1 MASAPNANLFSRLQ
15 EIMPSL
21 SKGHKKIAEFI
32 ITRYDKAAFMTASKL
47 GTIVGVSESTVVRF
61 ATELGFEGYPELQR
75 ALKEYTSNKLTTVQR
90 IDVMNDQLGGNDV
103 YEKVLNM
110 DIDKIRKTLEESD
123 RDEFYRTVD
132 TLCHAKNIYVIGA
145 RSAAVLARFLAFYF
159 NMMFENVKLVHT
171 TSTSEMF
178 EQILNIGENDIMIG
192 ISFPRY
198 SKHTVKAFRYAHAQ
212 GAKVIAITDSNASPL
227 VEYADNVLLARS
239 DMVSFADSLVAPMS
253 VINALIVAVGMRKS
267 DYVVKNYERLND
279 IYDEFE
285 VYENSDDQDYDLT
298 PSQKKKNEK
307 LL

>member
-1 MASAPNANLFSRLQ
+1 MSTAPDANLFNKLH
-15 EIMPSL
+15 EIMPTL
-21 SKGHKKIAEFI
+21 SKGHKKIAEYI
-32 ITRYDKAAFMTASKL
+32 ITTYDKAAFMTASKL

-75 ALKEYTSNKLTTVQR
+75 ALKEYTSNKLTTIQR

-110 DIDKIRKTLEESD
+110 DIDKIRKTLEEGD

-132 TLCHAKNIYVIGA
+132 TLCQAKNIYVIGA
-145 RSAAVLARFLAFYF
+145 RSAAVLARFLSFYF

-178 EQILNIGENDIMIG
+178 EQILGIGEHDIMIG

-198 SKHTVKAFRYAHAQ
+198 SQHTVKAFRYASSR
-212 GAKVIAITDSNASPL
+212 GAKVIGITDSKASPL
-227 VEYADNVLLARS
+227 AAYADYLLLARS

-267 DYVVKNYERLND
+267 DYVIKNYERLER
-279 IYDEFE
+279 IYDEYE
-285 VYENSDDQDYDLT
+285 VYGSPDDREYENSDAA
-298 PSQKKKNEK
+298 EK
-307 LL
+307 Q

>member
-1 MASAPNANLFSRLQ
+1 MVHTPDAKLFDKLQ
-15 EIMPSL
+15 EIMPTL
-21 SKGHKKIAEFI
+21 SKGHKKIAEYI
-32 ITRYDKAAFMTASKL
+32 MERYDKAAFMTASKL

-90 IDVMNDQLGGNDV
+90 IDVMNDQLSGNDV

-110 DIDKIRKTLEESD
+110 DIDKIRKTLEEGD

-132 TLCHAKNIYVIGA
+132 ALCAAKNIYVIGA
-145 RSAAVLARFLAFYF
+145 RSAAVLARFLSFYF
-159 NMMFENVKLVHT
+159 NMMFDNVKLVHT

-198 SKHTVKAFRYAHAQ
+198 STHTVKAFRYAHEQ
-212 GAKVIAITDSNASPL
+212 GAKVIAITDSKASPL
-227 VEYADNVLLARS
+227 AEYADNMLLARS

-267 DYVVKNYERLND
+267 DYVVKNYERLNAV
-279 IYDEFE
+279 YDEFE
-285 VYENSDDQDYDLT
+285 VYEKTDKDTDN
-298 PSQKKKNEK
+298 KE
-307 LL
+307 

>member
-1 MASAPNANLFSRLQ
+1 MVHNPDAKLFDKLQ
-15 EIMPSL
+15 EIMPAL

-32 ITRYDKAAFMTASKL
+32 MTRYDKAAFMTASKL

-90 IDVMNDQLGGNDV
+90 IDVMNDQLSGNDV
-103 YEKVLNM
+103 YEKILNM
-110 DIDKIRKTLEESD
+110 DIDKIRKTLEEGD

-132 TLCHAKNIYVIGA
+132 TLCAAKNIYVIGA
-145 RSAAVLARFLAFYF
+145 RSAAVLARFLSFYF
-159 NMMFENVKLVHT
+159 NMMFDNVKLVHT

-198 SKHTVKAFRYAHAQ
+198 STHTVKAFRYAHEQ
-212 GAKVIAITDSNASPL
+212 GAKVIAITDSKASPL
-227 VEYADNVLLARS
+227 AEYADNMLLARS

-267 DYVVKNYERLND
+267 DYVVKNYERLNAV
-279 IYDEFE
+279 YDEFE
-285 VYENSDDQDYDLT
+285 VYEKTDKDTDN
-298 PSQKKKNEK
+298 KE
-307 LL
+307 

>member
-1 MASAPNANLFSRLQ
+1 MVHNPDAKLFDKLQ
-15 EIMPSL
+15 EIMPAL

-32 ITRYDKAAFMTASKL
+32 MTRYDKAAFMTASKL

-90 IDVMNDQLGGNDV
+90 IDVMNDQLSGNDV
-103 YEKVLNM
+103 YEKILNM
-110 DIDKIRKTLEESD
+110 DIDKIKKTLEEGD
-123 RDEFYRTVD
+123 RDQFYKTVD
-132 TLCHAKNIYVIGA
+132 TLCNAKNIYVIGA
-145 RSAAVLARFLAFYF
+145 RSAAVLARFLSFYF
-159 NMMFENVKLVHT
+159 NMMFDNVKLVHT

-198 SKHTVKAFRYAHAQ
+198 STHTVKAFRYAHEQ
-212 GAKVIAITDSNASPL
+212 GAKVIAITDSKASPL
-227 VEYADNVLLARS
+227 AEYADNMLLARS

-267 DYVVKNYERLND
+267 DYVVKNYERLNAV
-279 IYDEFE
+279 YDEFE
-285 VYENSDDQDYDLT
+285 VYEKTDKDTDN
-298 PSQKKKNEK
+298 KE
-307 LL
+307 

>member
-1 MASAPNANLFSRLQ
+1 MALIPDAKLFNKLQ

-21 SKGHKKIAEFI
+21 SKGHKKIAEYI
-32 ITRYDKAAFMTASKL
+32 MTTYDKAAFMTASKL

-75 ALKEYTSNKLTTVQR
+75 ALKEYTSNKLTTAQR
-90 IDVMNDQLGGNDV
+90 VDVMNDQLSGNDV

-110 DIDKIRKTLEESD
+110 DIDKIRKTLEEGD

-132 TLCHAKNIYVIGA
+132 TLCQAKNIYVIGA
-145 RSAAVLARFLAFYF
+145 RSAAVLARFLSFYF
-159 NMMFENVKLVHT
+159 NMMFDNVRLVHT

-178 EQILNIGENDIMIG
+178 EQIINIGENDIMIG

-198 SKHTVKAFRYAHAQ
+198 SSHTVKAFRYAHNQ
-212 GAKVIAITDSNASPL
+212 GAKVIAITDSKASPL
-227 VEYADNVLLARS
+227 AEYADNILLARS

-267 DYVVKNYERLND
+267 DYVVKNYERLNA

-285 VYENSDDQDYDLT
+285 VYENSDDKVHALNNIQNNEM
-298 PSQKKKNEK
+298 KN
-307 LL
+307 

>member
-1 MASAPNANLFSRLQ
+1 MVHNPDAKLFDKLQ
-15 EIMPSL
+15 EIMPTL
-21 SKGHKKIAEFI
+21 SKGHKKIAEYI
-32 ITRYDKAAFMTASKL
+32 MTRYDKAAFMTASKL
-47 GTIVGVSESTVVRF
+47 GRIVGVSESTVVRF

-90 IDVMNDQLGGNDV
+90 IDVMNDQLSGNDV

-132 TLCHAKNIYVIGA
+132 TLCAAKNIYVIGA
-145 RSAAVLARFLAFYF
+145 RSAAVLARFLSFYF
-159 NMMFENVKLVHT
+159 NMMFDNVKLVHT

-198 SKHTVKAFRYAHAQ
+198 STHTVKAFRYAHEQ
-212 GAKVIAITDSNASPL
+212 GAKVIAITDSKASPL
-227 VEYADNVLLARS
+227 AEYADNMLLARS

-267 DYVVKNYERLND
+267 DYVVQNYERLNAV
-279 IYDEFE
+279 YDEFE
-285 VYENSDDQDYDLT
+285 VYEKTDKDTDN
-298 PSQKKKNEK
+298 KE
-307 LL
+307 

>member
-1 MASAPNANLFSRLQ
+1 MDHTPDAKLFDKLQ
-15 EIMPSL
+15 EIMPTL
-21 SKGHKKIAEFI
+21 SKGHKKIAEYI
-32 ITRYDKAAFMTASKL
+32 MTRYDKAAFMTASKL

-90 IDVMNDQLGGNDV
+90 IDVMNDQLSGNDV

-110 DIDKIRKTLEESD
+110 DIDKIRKTLEEGD
-123 RDEFYRTVD
+123 RDEFYKTVD
-132 TLCHAKNIYVIGA
+132 TLCAAKNIYVIGA
-145 RSAAVLARFLAFYF
+145 RSAAVLARFLSFYF
-159 NMMFENVKLVHT
+159 NMMFDNVKLVHT

-198 SKHTVKAFRYAHAQ
+198 STHTVKAFRYAHEQ
-212 GAKVIAITDSNASPL
+212 GAKVIAITDSKASPL
-227 VEYADNVLLARS
+227 AEYADNMLLARS

-267 DYVVKNYERLND
+267 DYVVKNYERLNAV
-279 IYDEFE
+279 YDEFE
-285 VYENSDDQDYDLT
+285 VYEKTDKDTDT
-298 PSQKKKNEK
+298 KE
-307 LL
+307 

>member
-1 MASAPNANLFSRLQ
+1 MAHTPDAKLFDKLQ
-15 EIMPSL
+15 EIMPTL
-21 SKGHKKIAEFI
+21 SKGHKKIAEYI
-32 ITRYDKAAFMTASKL
+32 MTRYDKAAFMTASKL

-90 IDVMNDQLGGNDV
+90 IDVMNDQLSGNDV

-110 DIDKIRKTLEESD
+110 DIDKIRKTLEEGD

-132 TLCHAKNIYVIGA
+132 ALCAAKNIYVIGA
-145 RSAAVLARFLAFYF
+145 RSAAVLARFLSFYF
-159 NMMFENVKLVHT
+159 NMMFDNVKLVHT

-198 SKHTVKAFRYAHAQ
+198 STHTVKAFRYAHEQ
-212 GAKVIAITDSNASPL
+212 GAKVIAITDSKASPL
-227 VEYADNVLLARS
+227 AEYADNMLLARS

-267 DYVVKNYERLND
+267 DYVVKNYERLNAV
-279 IYDEFE
+279 YDEFE
-285 VYENSDDQDYDLT
+285 VYEKTDKDTDN
-298 PSQKKKNEK
+298 KE
-307 LL
+307 

>member
-1 MASAPNANLFSRLQ
+1 MISEPNANLFDKLQ

-21 SKGHKKIAEFI
+21 SKGHKKIAEY
-32 ITRYDKAAFMTASKL
+32 ITERYDKAAFMTASRL
-47 GTIVGVSESTVVRF
+47 GKIVGVSESTVVRF

-90 IDVMNDQLGGNDV
+90 IDVMNDQLSGNDV
-103 YEKVLNM
+103 YGKILEM
-110 DIDKIRKTLEESD
+110 DIDKIRKTLEEGD
-123 RDEFYRTVD
+123 RNEFYKTVD
-132 TLCHAKNIYVIGA
+132 VLCSAKNIYVIGA
-145 RSAAVLARFLAFYF
+145 RSAAVLARFLTFYF

-178 EQILNIGENDIMIG
+178 EQILNIGEGDIMIG

-198 SKHTVKAFRYAHAQ
+198 SKHTVKAFRYASEQ
-212 GAKVIAITDSNASPL
+212 GAKVIAITDSKASPL
-227 VEYADNVLLARS
+227 AEYADNMLLARS

-267 DYVVKNYERLND
+267 DYVVKNYERLNE
-279 IYDEFE
+279 IYDEYQ
-285 VYENSDDQDYDLT
+285 VYESPEDGGAEQH
-298 PSQKKKNEK
+298 KKKPSE

>member
-1 MASAPNANLFSRLQ
+1 MAHTPDAKLFDKLQ
-15 EIMPSL
+15 EIMPTL
-21 SKGHKKIAEFI
+21 SKGHKKIAEYI
-32 ITRYDKAAFMTASKL
+32 MERYDKAAFMTASKL

-90 IDVMNDQLGGNDV
+90 IDVMNDQLSGNDV

-110 DIDKIRKTLEESD
+110 DIDKIRKTLEEGD

-132 TLCHAKNIYVIGA
+132 ALCAAKNIYVIGA
-145 RSAAVLARFLAFYF
+145 RSAAVLARFLSFYF
-159 NMMFENVKLVHT
+159 NMMFDNVKLVHT

-198 SKHTVKAFRYAHAQ
+198 STHTVKAFRYAHEQ
-212 GAKVIAITDSNASPL
+212 GAKVIAITDSKASPL
-227 VEYADNVLLARS
+227 AEYADNMLLARS

-267 DYVVKNYERLND
+267 DYVVKNYERLNAV
-279 IYDEFE
+279 YDEFE
-285 VYENSDDQDYDLT
+285 VYEKHDNTTDN
-298 PSQKKKNEK
+298 KE
-307 LL
+307 

>member
-1 MASAPNANLFSRLQ
+1 MVHNPDAKLFDKLQ
-15 EIMPSL
+15 EIMPAL

-32 ITRYDKAAFMTASKL
+32 MTRYDKAAFMTASKL

-90 IDVMNDQLGGNDV
+90 IDVMNDQLSGNDV
-103 YEKVLNM
+103 YEKILNM
-110 DIDKIRKTLEESD
+110 DIDKIRKTLEEGD

-132 TLCHAKNIYVIGA
+132 TLCAAKNIYVIGA
-145 RSAAVLARFLAFYF
+145 RSAAVLARFLSFYF
-159 NMMFENVKLVHT
+159 NMMFDNVKLVHT

-198 SKHTVKAFRYAHAQ
+198 STHTVKAFRYAHEQ
-212 GAKVIAITDSNASPL
+212 GAKVIAITDSKASPL
-227 VEYADNVLLARS
+227 AEYADNMLLARS

-267 DYVVKNYERLND
+267 DYVVKNYERLNAV
-279 IYDEFE
+279 YDEFE
-285 VYENSDDQDYDLT
+285 VYEKHDNTTDN
-298 PSQKKKNEK
+298 KE
-307 LL
+307 